1 MNPKLNNKKMECTAP
16 LNDYC
21 SPEETYPDCKNCKYY
36 KIKRRTLMKPIREF
50 FYLLFAYILF
60 RVKYI
65 EKEDG
70 TKGYFLL
77 KREWVWLIFFP
88 IIVIFAILKAI
99 YYSFLD
105 IFSHDLQWISKDKKK
120 LTLIE
125 KLYYTDRLL
134 D

>member
-1 MNPKLNNKKMECTAP
+1 
-16 LNDYC
+16 
-21 SPEETYPDCKNCKYY
+21 
-36 KIKRRTLMKPIREF
+36 MKPIKEF

-77 KREWVWLIFFP
+77 KREWVWLLFFP
-88 IIVIFAILKAI
+88 IIVIFAIIKAI
-99 YYSFLD
+99 CYSFMD
-105 IFSHDLQWISKDKKK
+105 IFSYDLQWINKDKKK

-125 KLYYTDRLL
+125 KLHYTDRLL